1 MFYGFMLCFASTTAG
16 WIWDHFLAQPAPYPL
31 LHPVVLLGTA
41 GGIGMMIGTGGLIWL
56 KFVADQAPMARRLS
70 GADVALLL
78 LLFLVAATGLLL
90 LALRETPAMALLL
103 AVHLGLVLAL
113 LLLLPYSKFVHG
125 LYRGLALLRDRRERA
140 ASNPKG

>member
-1 MFYGFMLCFASTTAG
+1 
-16 WIWDHFLAQPAPYPL
+16 
-31 LHPVVLLGTA
+31 
-41 GGIGMMIGTGGLIWL
+41 
-56 KFVADQAPMARRLS
+56 
-70 GADVALLL
+70 